1 MAYQDHQVQ
10 WEEGDQEDPKDEV
23 GDVVSL
29 ELQVKMVQ
37 QVPQGPKENR
47 LRFILL
53 VVNFRIKKSG
63 SEDWSVND
71 CK

>member
-10 WEEGDQEDPKDEV
+10 WEEGDQEDPKDKV

-37 QVPQGPKENR
+37 QVPQEPKENR

-53 VVNFRIKKSG
+53 VTSELKKVAVKTG
-63 SEDWSVND
+63 V
-71 CK
+71 

>member
-10 WEEGDQEDPKDEV
+10 WEEGDQEDPKDNV

-53 VVNFRIKKSG
+53 VINFRIKKSD
-63 SEDWSVND
+63 SEDWIVNV

>member
-10 WEEGDQEDPKDEV
+10 WEEGDQEDPKDKV

-53 VVNFRIKKSG
+53 VINFRIKKRG

>member
-10 WEEGDQEDPKDEV
+10 WEEGDQEDPKDKV

-37 QVPQGPKENR
+37 QVPQEPKENR

-53 VVNFRIKKSG
+53 VINFRIKKSG
-63 SEDWSVND
+63 GEDWSVND

>member
-10 WEEGDQEDPKDEV
+10 WEEGDQEDPKDNV

-37 QVPQGPKENR
+37 QVPQEPKENR

-53 VVNFRIKKSG
+53 VINFRI
-63 SEDWSVND
+63 
-71 CK
+71 

>member
-10 WEEGDQEDPKDEV
+10 WEEGDQEDPKDKV

-53 VVNFRIKKSG
+53 VINFRIKKSG
-63 SEDWSVND
+63 SEDWSVSD

>member
-10 WEEGDQEDPKDEV
+10 WEEGDQEDPKDNV

-53 VVNFRIKKSG
+53 VISELKKSG

>member
-10 WEEGDQEDPKDEV
+10 WEEGDQEDPKGNV

-53 VVNFRIKKSG
+53 VINFRIKKSG

>member
-37 QVPQGPKENR
+37 QVPQEPKENR

-53 VVNFRIKKSG
+53 VVNFRI
-63 SEDWSVND
+63 
-71 CK
+71 